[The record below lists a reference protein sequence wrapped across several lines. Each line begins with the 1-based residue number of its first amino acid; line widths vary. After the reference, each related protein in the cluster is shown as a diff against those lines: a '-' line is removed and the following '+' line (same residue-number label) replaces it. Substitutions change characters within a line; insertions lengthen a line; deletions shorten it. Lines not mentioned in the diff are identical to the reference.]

1 MKKQKRDRTSTLF
14 NRGFMAG
21 INGRSREECPVQTV
35 ELRSHWMSGWREG
48 REAHWSGN
56 VRRFCYP
63 TQPFNALT
71 VQLTS

>member
-48 REAHWSGN
+48 REAHWSGMSGVSAIQN
-56 VRRFCYP
+56 NP
-63 TQPFNALT
+63 
-71 VQLTS
+71 SMH